1 MLNPQIYE
9 TYQEFF
15 FLQMLAQAVLYV
27 SRFLKKKK
35 YNNNNEVW
43 NDKNHKHANETQQ
56 TFCKRMSKLPSF
68 FNFFS
73 FEMTKYQPSEISDM
87 DRCFMTAITWASWW
101 WSWNVL
107 EIYIM

>member
-35 YNNNNEVW
+35 YNNNNEV
-43 NDKNHKHANETQQ
+43 
-56 TFCKRMSKLPSF
+56 
-68 FNFFS
+68 
-73 FEMTKYQPSEISDM
+73 
-87 DRCFMTAITWASWW
+87 
-101 WSWNVL
+101 
-107 EIYIM
+107 